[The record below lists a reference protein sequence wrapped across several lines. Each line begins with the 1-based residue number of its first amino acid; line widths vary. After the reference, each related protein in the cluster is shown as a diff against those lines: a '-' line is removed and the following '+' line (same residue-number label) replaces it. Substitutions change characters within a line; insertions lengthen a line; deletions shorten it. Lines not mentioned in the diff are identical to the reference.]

1 MNKKFINKLGEV
13 MAEKFI
19 FDVSA
24 SVNVIDKILAIAEK
38 NKDQQNFAG
47 ELAKSLYALA
57 IEINREQFIDHLN
70 EKLITCRNFKGLELV
85 RAWDGG
91 LQNFTDEDNTY
102 RLHRLALY
110 LVIYIREI
118 TFRNNYRMD
127 QGSNFYF
134 LNELVRDNRHEFIE
148 RSKWCV
154 DLFDDLPTLIMQEE
168 FHSEHALALSRA
180 LRGTDISK
188 VEDFIRTRDESISK
202 IDTWNNEFQSKKTA
216 VEILKNKLETYETA
230 FNFVGLYQGFSQ
242 LKNNKDDELSKLNIQ
257 YYCLIFLMVVIPV
270 AEFFWLFNNLD
281 DEFKTVKLVVLALPS
296 ITLLVILFWFFRIL
310 LQNIK
315 SIQSQ
320 IMQLELRMTL
330 CQFIQSYAE
339 KSKELKEH
347 NKEGFE
353 KFESLIFSSIVSSDD
368 KIPSTFDGMEQLS
381 SLLKNFKS

>member
-1 MNKKFINKLGEV
+1 
-13 MAEKFI
+13 MAEKFM
-19 FDVSA
+19 FDASA

-38 NKDQQNFAG
+38 VKDRQDFTG
-47 ELAKSLYALA
+47 ELAKRLHELSF
-57 IEINREQFIDHLN
+57 EINKETFINYLN

-91 LQNFTDEDNTY
+91 FQNFTDEDNTY

-110 LVIYIREI
+110 LVIYVREI

-168 FHSEHALALSRA
+168 FHSEHAIALSSA
-180 LRGTDISK
+180 IQSADISK
-188 VEDFIRTRDESISK
+188 VEEFIRTRDETVSK
-202 IDTWNNEFQSKKTA
+202 IDTWNSEFEAKKAA
-216 VEILKNKLETYETA
+216 VEILKDKLDTYETG
-230 FNFVGLYQGFSQ
+230 FNFVGLYQGFSA
-242 LKNNKDDELSKLNIQ
+242 LKKEKVDLVPSLEKRFTGLAAGIVIIPILELIW
-257 YYCLIFLMVVIPV
+257 V
-270 AEFFWLFNNLD
+270 LFNYKSLNTNLGILG
-281 DEFKTVKLVVLALPS
+281 FIALPTIS
-296 ITLLVILFWFFRIL
+296 IIIILFYFLRISL
-310 LQNIK
+310 IDLK
-315 SIQSQ
+315 SLKSQ

-368 KIPSTFDGMEQLS
+368 KIPSTFDGMEQLF

>member
-1 MNKKFINKLGEV
+1 
-13 MAEKFI
+13 MAEKFM
-19 FDVSA
+19 FDASA

-38 NKDQQNFAG
+38 VKDRQDFTG
-47 ELAKSLYALA
+47 ELAKRLHELSF
-57 IEINREQFIDHLN
+57 EINKETFINYLN

-91 LQNFTDEDNTY
+91 FQNFTDEDNTY

-110 LVIYIREI
+110 LVIYVREI

-168 FHSEHALALSRA
+168 FHSEHAIALSSA
-180 LRGTDISK
+180 IQSADISK
-188 VEDFIRTRDESISK
+188 VEEFIRTRDETVSK
-202 IDTWNNEFQSKKTA
+202 IDTWNSEFEAKKAA
-216 VEILKNKLETYETA
+216 VEILKDKLDTYETG
-230 FNFVGLYQGFSQ
+230 FNFVGLYQGFSA
-242 LKNNKDDELSKLNIQ
+242 LKKEKVDLVPSLEKRFTGLAAGIVIIPILELIW
-257 YYCLIFLMVVIPV
+257 V
-270 AEFFWLFNNLD
+270 LFNYKSLNTNLGILG
-281 DEFKTVKLVVLALPS
+281 FIALPTIS
-296 ITLLVILFWFFRIL
+296 IIIVLFYFLRVSLIDL
-310 LQNIK
+310 K
-315 SIQSQ
+315 SLKSQ

>member
-1 MNKKFINKLGEV
+1 
-13 MAEKFI
+13 MAENLK
-19 FDVSA
+19 
-24 SVNVIDKILAIAEK
+24 E
-38 NKDQQNFAG
+38 QNNFVG
-47 ELAKSLYALA
+47 ELAKQLSALGF
-57 IEINREQFIDHLN
+57 EINKETFINYLN

-91 LQNFTDEDNTY
+91 FQNFTDEDNTY

-110 LVIYIREI
+110 LVIYVREI

-168 FHSEHALALSRA
+168 FHSEHAIALSSA
-180 LRGTDISK
+180 IQSADISK
-188 VEDFIRTRDESISK
+188 VEEFIRTRDETVSK
-202 IDTWNNEFQSKKTA
+202 IDTWNSEFEAKKAA
-216 VEILKNKLETYETA
+216 VEILKDKLDTYETG
-230 FNFVGLYQGFSQ
+230 FNFVGLYQGFSA
-242 LKNNKDDELSKLNIQ
+242 LKKEKVDLVPSLEKRFTGLAAGIVIIPILELIW
-257 YYCLIFLMVVIPV
+257 V
-270 AEFFWLFNNLD
+270 LFNYKSLNTNLGILG
-281 DEFKTVKLVVLALPS
+281 FIALPTIS
-296 ITLLVILFWFFRIL
+296 IIIILFYFLRVSLIDL
-310 LQNIK
+310 K
-315 SIQSQ
+315 SLKSQ

>member
-1 MNKKFINKLGEV
+1 
-13 MAEKFI
+13 MAEKFM
-19 FDVSA
+19 FDASA

-38 NKDQQNFAG
+38 VKDRQDFTG
-47 ELAKSLYALA
+47 ELAKRLHELSF
-57 IEINREQFIDHLN
+57 EINKETFINYLN

-91 LQNFTDEDNTY
+91 FQNFTDEDNTY

-110 LVIYIREI
+110 LVIYVREI

-168 FHSEHALALSRA
+168 FHSEHAIALSSA
-180 LRGTDISK
+180 IQSADISK
-188 VEDFIRTRDESISK
+188 VEEFIRTRDETVSK
-202 IDTWNNEFQSKKTA
+202 IDTWNSEFEAKKAA
-216 VEILKNKLETYETA
+216 VEILKDKLDTYETG
-230 FNFVGLYQGFSQ
+230 FNFVGLYQGFSA
-242 LKNNKDDELSKLNIQ
+242 LKKEKVDLVPSLEKRFTGLAAGIVIIPILELIW
-257 YYCLIFLMVVIPV
+257 V
-270 AEFFWLFNNLD
+270 LFNYKSLNTNLGILG
-281 DEFKTVKLVVLALPS
+281 FIALPTIS
-296 ITLLVILFWFFRIL
+296 IIIILYYFLRVSLIDL
-310 LQNIK
+310 K
-315 SIQSQ
+315 SLKSQ

>member
-1 MNKKFINKLGEV
+1 
-13 MAEKFI
+13 MAEKFM
-19 FDVSA
+19 FDASA

-38 NKDQQNFAG
+38 VKDRQDFTG
-47 ELAKSLYALA
+47 ELAKRLHELSF
-57 IEINREQFIDHLN
+57 EINKETFINYLN

-91 LQNFTDEDNTY
+91 FQNFTDEDNTY

-110 LVIYIREI
+110 LVIYVREI

-168 FHSEHALALSRA
+168 FHSEHAIALSSA
-180 LRGTDISK
+180 IQSADISK
-188 VEDFIRTRDESISK
+188 VEEFIRTRDETVSK
-202 IDTWNNEFQSKKTA
+202 IDTWNSEFEAKKAA
-216 VEILKNKLETYETA
+216 VEILKDKLDTYETG
-230 FNFVGLYQGFSQ
+230 FNFVGLYQGFSA
-242 LKNNKDDELSKLNIQ
+242 LKKEKVDLVPSLEKRFTGLAAGIVIIPILELIW
-257 YYCLIFLMVVIPV
+257 V
-270 AEFFWLFNNLD
+270 LFNYKSLNTNLGILG
-281 DEFKTVKLVVLALPS
+281 FIALPTIS
-296 ITLLVILFWFFRIL
+296 IIIILFYFLRVSLIDL
-310 LQNIK
+310 K
-315 SIQSQ
+315 SLKSQ

-368 KIPSTFDGMEQLS
+368 KIPSTFDGMEQLF

>member
-1 MNKKFINKLGEV
+1 M
-13 MAEKFI
+13 FI

-38 NKDQQNFAG
+38 MKDREDFTG
-47 ELAKSLYALA
+47 VLAKRLHELSF
-57 IEINREQFIDHLN
+57 EINNENFINNLN
-70 EKLITCRNFKGLELV
+70 DKLITCRNIKGLELI

-91 LQNFTDEDNTY
+91 FQNFTDEDNTY

-110 LVIYIREI
+110 LVIYVREI

-154 DLFDDLPTLIMQEE
+154 DLFDDLPTFIMQEE
-168 FHSEHALALSRA
+168 FHSEHAIALSSA
-180 LRGTDISK
+180 IQSVDISK
-188 VEDFIRTRDESISK
+188 VEEFIRTRDETVSK
-202 IDTWNNEFQSKKTA
+202 IDTWNSEFEAKKTA
-216 VEILKNKLETYETA
+216 VEILKDKLDTYKTG
-230 FNFVGLYQGFSQ
+230 FNFVGLYQGFSA
-242 LKNNKDDELSKLNIQ
+242 LKKEKVDLVPSLEKRFTGLAAGIVIIPILELIW
-257 YYCLIFLMVVIPV
+257 V
-270 AEFFWLFNNLD
+270 LFNYESLSTNLGILG
-281 DEFKTVKLVVLALPS
+281 FIALPTIS
-296 ITLLVILFWFFRIL
+296 IIIILFYFLRVSLIDL
-310 LQNIK
+310 K
-315 SIQSQ
+315 SLKSQ

>member
-1 MNKKFINKLGEV
+1 
-13 MAEKFI
+13 MAEKFM
-19 FDVSA
+19 FDASA

-38 NKDQQNFAG
+38 VKDRQDFTG
-47 ELAKSLYALA
+47 ELAKRLHELSF
-57 IEINREQFIDHLN
+57 EINKETFINYLN

-91 LQNFTDEDNTY
+91 FQNFTDEDNTY

-110 LVIYIREI
+110 LVIYVREI

-168 FHSEHALALSRA
+168 FHSEHAIALSSA
-180 LRGTDISK
+180 IQSADISK
-188 VEDFIRTRDESISK
+188 VEEFIRTRDETVSK
-202 IDTWNNEFQSKKTA
+202 IDTWNSEFEAKKAA
-216 VEILKNKLETYETA
+216 VEILKDKLDTYETG
-230 FNFVGLYQGFSQ
+230 FNFVGLYQGFSA
-242 LKNNKDDELSKLNIQ
+242 LKKEKVDLVPSLEKRFTGLAAGIVIIPILELIW
-257 YYCLIFLMVVIPV
+257 V
-270 AEFFWLFNNLD
+270 LFNYKSLNTNLGILG
-281 DEFKTVKLVVLALPS
+281 FIALPTIS
-296 ITLLVILFWFFRIL
+296 IIIILFYFLRVSLIDL
-310 LQNIK
+310 K
-315 SIQSQ
+315 SLKSQ

>member
-1 MNKKFINKLGEV
+1 
-13 MAEKFI
+13 MAEKFM
-19 FDVSA
+19 FDASA

-38 NKDQQNFAG
+38 VKDRQDFTG
-47 ELAKSLYALA
+47 ELAKRLHELSF
-57 IEINREQFIDHLN
+57 EINKETFINYLN

-91 LQNFTDEDNTY
+91 FQNFTDEDNTY

-110 LVIYIREI
+110 LVIYVREI

-168 FHSEHALALSRA
+168 FHSEHAIALSSA
-180 LRGTDISK
+180 IQSADISK
-188 VEDFIRTRDESISK
+188 VEEFIRTRDETVSK
-202 IDTWNNEFQSKKTA
+202 IDTWNSEFEAKKAA
-216 VEILKNKLETYETA
+216 VEILKDKLDTYKTG
-230 FNFVGLYQGFSQ
+230 FNFVGLYQGFSA
-242 LKNNKDDELSKLNIQ
+242 LKKEKVDLVPSLEKRFTGLAAGIVIIPILELIW
-257 YYCLIFLMVVIPV
+257 V
-270 AEFFWLFNNLD
+270 LFNYKSLNTNLGILG
-281 DEFKTVKLVVLALPS
+281 FIALPTIS
-296 ITLLVILFWFFRIL
+296 IIIILFYFLRVSLIDL
-310 LQNIK
+310 K
-315 SIQSQ
+315 SLKSQ

>member
-1 MNKKFINKLGEV
+1 
-13 MAEKFI
+13 MAEKFM
-19 FDVSA
+19 FDASA

-38 NKDQQNFAG
+38 VKDRQDFTG
-47 ELAKSLYALA
+47 ELAKRLHELSF
-57 IEINREQFIDHLN
+57 EINKETFINYLN

-91 LQNFTDEDNTY
+91 FQNFTDEDNTY

-110 LVIYIREI
+110 LVIYVREI

-168 FHSEHALALSRA
+168 FHSEHAIALSSA
-180 LRGTDISK
+180 IQSADISK
-188 VEDFIRTRDESISK
+188 VEEFIRTRDETVSK
-202 IDTWNNEFQSKKTA
+202 IDTWNSEFEAKKAA
-216 VEILKNKLETYETA
+216 VEILKDKLDTYETG
-230 FNFVGLYQGFSQ
+230 FNFVGLYQGFSA
-242 LKNNKDDELSKLNIQ
+242 LKKEKVDLVPSLEKRFTGLAAGIVIIPILELIW
-257 YYCLIFLMVVIPV
+257 V
-270 AEFFWLFNNLD
+270 LFNYKSLNTNLGILG
-281 DEFKTVKLVVLALPS
+281 FIALPTIS
-296 ITLLVILFWFFRIL
+296 IIIILFYFLRVSLIDL
-310 LQNIK
+310 K
-315 SIQSQ
+315 SLKSQ

-368 KIPSTFDGMEQLS
+368 KIPSTFDAREQLS

>member
-1 MNKKFINKLGEV
+1 
-13 MAEKFI
+13 MAEKFM
-19 FDVSA
+19 FDASA
-24 SVNVIDKILAIAEK
+24 SVNVIDKILAIADK
-38 NKDQQNFAG
+38 VKDRQDFTG
-47 ELAKSLYALA
+47 ELAKRLHELSF
-57 IEINREQFIDHLN
+57 EINKETFINYLN

-91 LQNFTDEDNTY
+91 FQNFTDEDNTY

-110 LVIYIREI
+110 LVIYVREI

-168 FHSEHALALSRA
+168 FHSEHAIALSSA
-180 LRGTDISK
+180 IQSADISK
-188 VEDFIRTRDESISK
+188 VEEFIRTRDETVSK
-202 IDTWNNEFQSKKTA
+202 IDTWNSEFEAKKAA
-216 VEILKNKLETYETA
+216 VEILKDKLDTYETG
-230 FNFVGLYQGFSQ
+230 FNFVGLYQGFSA
-242 LKNNKDDELSKLNIQ
+242 LKKEKVDLVPSLEKRFTGLAAGIVIIPILELIW
-257 YYCLIFLMVVIPV
+257 V
-270 AEFFWLFNNLD
+270 LFNYKSLNTNLGILG
-281 DEFKTVKLVVLALPS
+281 FIALPTIS
-296 ITLLVILFWFFRIL
+296 IIIILFYFLRVSLIDL
-310 LQNIK
+310 K
-315 SIQSQ
+315 SLKSQ

>member
-1 MNKKFINKLGEV
+1 
-13 MAEKFI
+13 MAEKFM
-19 FDVSA
+19 FDASA

-38 NKDQQNFAG
+38 VKDRQDFTG
-47 ELAKSLYALA
+47 ELAKRLHELSF
-57 IEINREQFIDHLN
+57 EINKETFINYLN

-91 LQNFTDEDNTY
+91 FQNFTDEDNTY

-110 LVIYIREI
+110 LVIYVREI

-168 FHSEHALALSRA
+168 FHSEHAIALSSA
-180 LRGTDISK
+180 IQSADISK
-188 VEDFIRTRDESISK
+188 VEEFIRTRDETVSK
-202 IDTWNNEFQSKKTA
+202 IDTWNSEFEAKKAA
-216 VEILKNKLETYETA
+216 VEILKDKLDTYETG
-230 FNFVGLYQGFSQ
+230 FNFVGLYQGFSA
-242 LKNNKDDELSKLNIQ
+242 LKKEKVDLAPSLEKRFTGLAAGIVIIPILELIW
-257 YYCLIFLMVVIPV
+257 V
-270 AEFFWLFNNLD
+270 LFNYKSLNTNLGILG
-281 DEFKTVKLVVLALPS
+281 FIALPTIS
-296 ITLLVILFWFFRIL
+296 IIIILFYFLRVSLIDL
-310 LQNIK
+310 K
-315 SIQSQ
+315 SLKSQ